1 MGFHKRWINKD
12 NVIAYYNRDGMEG
25 LKRLF
30 SADALIIQD
39 NIDSNKIVE
48 YLTNDNEDGIRE
60 LVLELAGE
68 RNGDPHKLDNQDLE
82 GTGMKWVTEKQKELE
97 EWDEEHALDQVLN
110 KMVEDLDEDDLDFD
124 SKEVE

>member
-12 NVIAYYNRDGMEG
+12 NVILYYNRDGMNG
-25 LKRLF
+25 LKQLF

-48 YLTNDNEDGIRE
+48 YLTNDDEE
-60 LVLELAGE
+60 SLK
-68 RNGDPHKLDNQDLE
+68 KLIN
-82 GTGMKWVTEKQKELE
+82 ELE
-97 EWDEEHALDQVLN
+97 NPWINDPDVQEFLEKADEPGTWDEEHALDQVLN

>member
-48 YLTNDNEDGIRE
+48 YLTNDNEEGIKE

-68 RNGDPHKLDNQDLE
+68 VEEVDPYLR
-82 GTGMKWVTEKQKELE
+82 GSGE

>member
-12 NVIAYYNRDGMEG
+12 NVIAYYNRDGIEG

-110 KMVEDLDEDDLDFD
+110 KMVEDLNEDDLDFD

>member
-48 YLTNDNEDGIRE
+48 YLTNDNEEGIKE

-68 RNGDPHKLDNQDLE
+68 RNS
-82 GTGMKWVTEKQKELE
+82 ELK

>member
-48 YLTNDNEDGIRE
+48 YLTNDNEEGIKE
-60 LVLELAGE
+60 LVLELARE
-68 RNGDPHKLDNQDLE
+68 RNG
-82 GTGMKWVTEKQKELE
+82 ELK

>member
-12 NVIAYYNRDGMEG
+12 NVIAYYNRDGIEG
-25 LKRLF
+25 LKQLF

-39 NIDSNKIVE
+39 NIDTDKIVE
-48 YLTNDNEDGIRE
+48 YLTNDDEEGIRK

-68 RNGDPHKLDNQDLE
+68 
-82 GTGMKWVTEKQKELE
+82 KEDDTDE

-110 KMVEDLDEDDLDFD
+110 KMVEDLDDDDLDI
-124 SKEVE
+124 E

>member
-12 NVIAYYNRDGMEG
+12 NVIAYYNRDGIEG